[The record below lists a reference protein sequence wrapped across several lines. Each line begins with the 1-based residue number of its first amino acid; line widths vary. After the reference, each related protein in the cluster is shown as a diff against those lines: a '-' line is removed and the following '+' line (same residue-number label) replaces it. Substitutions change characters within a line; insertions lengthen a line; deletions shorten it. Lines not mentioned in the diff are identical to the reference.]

1 MSIEFLSSVPESD
14 PGSEGGIGFDYQW
27 QVASFLC
34 IEMLLNPETLRVIC
48 EYGED
53 VTLHKKDSVIEKIQV
68 KKRDSG
74 SWTFLELIKPA
85 KKQKRGIFSKLFE
98 PLQEG
103 KKITKLSILGCG
115 KTGATRNSENSLPGL
130 IALLNIPLV
139 ERDENWE
146 KALLPYIEY
155 LSTNL
160 SPQDISRSTVESAIK
175 ILTINF
181 SLPNQESIETKNK
194 ECLAKAVKQIW
205 EIDITHDQVDKIYSA
220 IYFLAKKANTSARK
234 SWLEKSITRQDVIQL
249 ILQNLEYPYPTA
261 NQAHSLTL
269 QDKLSRASIGDK
281 HRFALIARTEA
292 IGLKYEKGFLAD
304 TWEKFGVE
312 IHLKWQD
319 YRKINPSISGVALW
333 SALLEMF
340 EIIGSNWA
348 KEHKDPRLGSRF
360 VEGVFFDMA
369 GICTVD
375 FKRDSHE

>member
-1 MSIEFLSSVPESD
+1 MSIEFLSSVPETD

-27 QVASFLC
+27 QMASFLC
-34 IEMLLNPETLRVIC
+34 IEMLLNPETLRVVC

-53 VTLHKKDSVIEKIQV
+53 VTLHKKDSAIEKIQV

-115 KTGATRNSENSLPGL
+115 KTGTTRNAENSLPEL

-139 ERDENWE
+139 ERDESWE
-146 KALLPYIEY
+146 KAILPYIEY
-155 LSTNL
+155 LSASL

-181 SLPNQESIETKNK
+181 SLPNPESIEIKNK

-220 IYFLAKKANTSARK
+220 IYYLAKKANTSARK
-234 SWLEKSITRQDVIQL
+234 SWLEKSITRQEITQL
-249 ILQNLEYPYPTA
+249 ILKNLEYPYPTA

-281 HRFALIARTEA
+281 HRYALIARTDA
-292 IGLKYEKGFLAD
+292 IGLKYEKGFMAD

-319 YRKINPSISGVALW
+319 YRKLNPSTSGIALW

-375 FKRDSHE
+375 FKRDAHE